1 MIAPD
6 PATNAFPHAP
16 INEPVWSIPRDEQTT
31 LLHAPLA
38 GIDLGTYDE
47 RILTWIV
54 ETCDTPTVATIA
66 SLLHRARA
74 AQPFPA
80 ADTETEPRFD
90 LITGLFTSSAVGA
103 GGGHQILRD
112 LTAAE
117 LDAKLAEHGI
127 TRHEGDRG
135 RVTLAQPRGL
145 QLLWQ
150 PAGTDPIQ

>member
-1 MIAPD
+1 MTAND
-6 PATNAFPHAP
+6 DLQAFLRGP
-16 INEPVWSIPRDEQTT
+16 INEAPWGRYVAVDRAAA
-31 LLHAPLA
+31 LHAPLA
-38 GIDLGTYDE
+38 GIELGSYDE
-47 RILTWIV
+47 RILAWLA
-54 ETCDTPTVATIA
+54 EMGDNPTVLTIA
-66 SLLHRARA
+66 SLLHRART
-74 AQPFPA
+74 AQPLPSTA
-80 ADTETEPRFD
+80 TEAEPRFD
-90 LITGLFTSSAVGA
+90 LITCWFTSEETGA
-103 GGGHQILRD
+103 GGGQQILRD